1 MSRRGSG
8 GRSVLV
14 ALAALLVIGILV
26 WQAVTTG
33 GIPDPTVKHLSPA
46 AAVVDTGILVFRE
59 GLESILVL
67 SAITASL
74 SRTRSSWGR
83 PVAAGAGVAFA
94 TTIATWFV
102 VVAILSDVNAPE
114 LDLQAATG
122 LLAVV
127 ILLVIMN
134 WFFHKVYWTRWIT
147 HHTRAERELLE
158 NPGIPPAVVFRGLAL
173 LGFASVYRE
182 GFEVV
187 LFLQSLRLQVGE
199 YVVFLGSLIGVYLT
213 LLVAALNFLSHY
225 RLPYRKML
233 VLTGILLGGVLVVM
247 VGETVQ
253 EMQQARWL
261 ATTPLLHFALPGW
274 MNVWFSLYN
283 SWESLTAQ
291 VLTVVVVIGSY
302 LLAEYVRVWRPGRRT
317 APLAQEASDTRS

>member
-1 MSRRGSG
+1 M
-8 GRSVLV
+8 
-14 ALAALLVIGILV
+14 LLVIGVLV
-26 WQAVTTG
+26 WQAVTAG
-33 GIPDPTVKHLSPA
+33 GSPDPTAKHLSPA

-59 GLESILVL
+59 GLESLLVL
-67 SAITASL
+67 SAIAASL
-74 SRTRSSWGR
+74 SRTHSRWGR
-83 PVAAGAGVAFA
+83 PVATGAGIAFL

-122 LLAVV
+122 LLAVLV
-127 ILLVIMN
+127 LLVIMN
-134 WFFHKVYWTRWIT
+134 WFFHRVYWTGWIT
-147 HHTRAERELLE
+147 HHTRTGRALVE
-158 NPGIPPAVVFRGLAL
+158 NPGTPSAVVVRGLVL

-187 LFLQSLRLQVGE
+187 LFLQSLRLQVGAD
-199 YVVFLGSLIGVYLT
+199 VVFLGSLIGVGLT

-253 EMQQARWL
+253 EMQQAHWL
-261 ATTPLLHFALPGW
+261 AATKLLHFDLPNW
-274 MNVWFSLYN
+274 MNVWFSVYN

-291 VLTVVVVIGSY
+291 VLTVVFVIGSY
-302 LLAEYVRVWRPGRRT
+302 LVAEYVQIRRPRRQ
-317 APLAQEASDTRS
+317 AVVLAQEALDTRS

>member
-1 MSRRGSG
+1 
-8 GRSVLV
+8 LV
-14 ALAALLVIGILV
+14 TGVFV
-26 WQAVTTG
+26 WQAVIAHG
-33 GIPDPTVKHLSPA
+33 SPDPTQKHLSRA

-74 SRTRSSWGR
+74 SRTQARWGR
-83 PVAAGAGVAFA
+83 PIAAGAGAAFLA
-94 TTIATWFV
+94 TIATWFV
-102 VVAILSDVNAPE
+102 VVAALKGVNAPE
-114 LDLQAATG
+114 LDIQAATG

-127 ILLVIMN
+127 VLLVIMN
-134 WFFHKVYWTRWIT
+134 WFFHRVYWTGWIV
-147 HHTRAERELLE
+147 HHTRTERALLGD
-158 NPGIPPAVVFRGLAL
+158 PAAPPAAVFRGLAL

-187 LFLQSLRLQVGE
+187 LFLQSLRLQVGGE
-199 YVVFLGSLIGVYLT
+199 MVLLGSLIGVGLT

-253 EMQQARWL
+253 EMQQAHWI
-261 ATTPLLHFALPGW
+261 ATTTLHFTLPDW

-283 SWESLTAQ
+283 SVESLSAQ
-291 VLTVVVVIGSY
+291 LSAAVFVIGCY
-302 LLAEYVRVWRPGRRT
+302 FLAEYVRVWRPRRQ
-317 APLAQEASDTRS
+317 AVAR

>member
-1 MSRRGSG
+1 MRASG
-8 GRSVLV
+8 PGARAVLV
-14 ALAALLVIGILV
+14 ALAALLVIGVLV
-26 WQAVTTG
+26 WQALTAG
-33 GIPDPTVKHLSPA
+33 GAPDPTAKHLTPA

-74 SRTRSSWGR
+74 SRAQWGWGR
-83 PVAAGAGVAFA
+83 PVAAGAGVGFLA
-94 TTIATWFV
+94 TIATWFT

-127 ILLVIMN
+127 ILLIIMN
-134 WFFHKVYWTRWIT
+134 WFFHRVYWTGWIS
-147 HHTRAERELLE
+147 HHTRTERALLE
-158 NPGIPPAVVFRGLAL
+158 RPGTPPAVVFRGLAL

-187 LFLQSLRLQVGE
+187 LFLQSLRLQVG
-199 YVVFLGSLIGVYLT
+199 VHMVLLGSLIGVGLT
-213 LLVAALNFLSHY
+213 LLVAWLNFSSHY

-253 EMQQARWL
+253 EMQQAHWL
-261 ATTPLLHFALPGW
+261 ATTKWLSFDFPNW
-274 MNVWFSLYN
+274 MNVWFSFYN
-283 SWESLTAQ
+283 SLESLTAQ
-291 VLTVVVVIGSY
+291 ALTVAVVVGSY
-302 LLAEYVRVWRPGRRT
+302 FIAEYARVRRPRRQAASRMRESAN
-317 APLAQEASDTRS
+317 AP